1 MIDKLIEY
9 NIIKT
14 GEFVLKSGESSHF
27 YINLKEIISYPK
39 LHKMLCDNIIQ
50 KINVNTDLIVGTPYG
65 AVPFA
70 SYISIEKEIPML
82 FLRKQPKSYGTKKL
96 IEGIY
101 EKGQNVVLL
110 EDVITTGQSVIET
123 AEKLE
128 QHGLKVIQIISVISR
143 SKNKNLKYK
152 DISIEYLYHL
162 D

>member
-1 MIDKLIEY
+1 MIDELIKY

-14 GEFVLKSGESSHF
+14 GEFTLKSGESSHF

-39 LHKMLCDNIIQ
+39 LHKILCENLIE
-50 KINVNTDLIVGTPYG
+50 KININTDLIVGTPYG
-65 AVPFA
+65 AVPFT

-101 EKGQNVVLL
+101 EEGQKVILL

-123 AEKLE
+123 ARILE
-128 QHGLKVIQIISVISR
+128 ENGLEVIQIISVISR
-143 SKNKNLKYK
+143 AKNKNLKYK
-152 DISIEYLYHL
+152 DIPIEYLYHL